1 MTNFP
6 DILYAVNDRIATI
19 TLNRPDRLNAHTQA
33 MGKSVRHAMAEAA
46 QDSNVRVVI
55 LTGAGRGFCAGAD
68 MDVLTG
74 IQGGARDDAAQPT
87 DVAHAFQSKFGPSLD
102 EHFGDMRR
110 YAYFMRTPKPVIA
123 ALNGPAAGL
132 GLIMALYAD
141 IRFASDKAVMT
152 TSFSQRGLIAE
163 HGISWLLPRLVGPSR
178 ALDLL
183 FSARRVSPAE
193 AKEIGLV
200 NDVFPH
206 DTFMENVTAYA
217 RHLADTVSPRSM
229 AVMKAQV
236 WKASFQSFGEAIE
249 TADREMPPSFDW
261 PDFKEG
267 VSHFLEKRRPNF
279 ADI

>member
-1 MTNFP
+1 MTDLP
-6 DILYAVNDRIATI
+6 DILYEVQDRIATI
-19 TLNRPDRLNAHTQA
+19 TLNRPDRLNAHTPAMGQSVRQA
-33 MGKSVRHAMAEAA
+33 MAKAAE
-46 QDSNVRVVI
+46 DSAVRVVL

-74 IQGGARDDAAQPT
+74 IQGGARDDSSQPT
-87 DVAHAFQSKFGPSLD
+87 DVANAFKSKYGPSID
-102 EHFGDMRR
+102 EHFADMRR

-141 IRFASDKAVMT
+141 MRFASDKAVLT

-183 FSARRVSPAE
+183 MSARRVSPPE
-193 AKEIGLV
+193 AKQIGLV

-206 DTFMENVTAYA
+206 DTFMENVMAYA

-229 AVMKAQV
+229 AVIKAQV
-236 WKASFQSFGEAIE
+236 WKACFQSFSQALE
-249 TADREMPPSFDW
+249 TADGEMPPSFAW

-267 VSHFLEKRRPNF
+267 VSHYLEKRAPKF
-279 ADI
+279 TDI

>member
-1 MTNFP
+1 MTDLP
-6 DILYAVNDRIATI
+6 DILYEVQDRIATI
-19 TLNRPDRLNAHTQA
+19 TLNRPDRLNAHTPAMGQSVRQA
-33 MGKSVRHAMAEAA
+33 MAKAAE
-46 QDSNVRVVI
+46 DSAVRVVL

-74 IQGGARDDAAQPT
+74 IQGGARDDSSQPT
-87 DVAHAFQSKFGPSLD
+87 DVANAFKSKYGPSID
-102 EHFGDMRR
+102 EHFADMRR

-141 IRFASDKAVMT
+141 MRFASDKAVLT

-183 FSARRVSPAE
+183 MSARRVSPLE
-193 AKEIGLV
+193 AKQIGLV

-206 DTFMENVTAYA
+206 DTFMENVMAYA

-229 AVMKAQV
+229 AVIKAQV
-236 WKASFQSFGEAIE
+236 WKACFQSFSQALE
-249 TADREMPPSFDW
+249 TADGEMPPSFAW

-267 VSHFLEKRRPNF
+267 VSHYLEKRAPKF
-279 ADI
+279 TDI